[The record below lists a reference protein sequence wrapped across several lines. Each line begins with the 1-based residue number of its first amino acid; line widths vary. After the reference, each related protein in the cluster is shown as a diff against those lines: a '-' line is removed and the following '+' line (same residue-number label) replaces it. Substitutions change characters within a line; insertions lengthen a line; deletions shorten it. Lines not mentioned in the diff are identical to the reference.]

1 MIDRNTEA
9 PMTQNPCY
17 QHVPVLMSFSGGR
30 SSALAMRILTLEK
43 VPENMVILFA
53 NTGKEKP
60 QTLDFVHECS
70 IRWNLPIIWIEAEF
84 KEKIEG
90 MTQRDQIGF
99 KVVNY
104 ETASRKGEPFEEM
117 IKRFGLP
124 NRMVRFCTEYLKKIP
139 MFRYLNS
146 LGYEDW
152 DTVMGIRYDEPAR
165 VIKNK
170 GSIMPLVGAK
180 ITKKTVR
187 DFWAKQ
193 PFDLQLKDYQG
204 NCDLCHLKSER
215 KRKTILKENPEVAEW
230 WSNMEKMTG
239 STFQNGMPVEKLLEL
254 SRGRNF
260 VPAMDE
266 YEKSQMQPEVFG
278 DDLEISC
285 YCGD

>member
-1 MIDRNTEA
+1 MLIKETKA
-9 PMTQNPCY
+9 PMTQSRCY

-43 VPENMVILFA
+43 LPENMVILFA

-60 QTLDFVHECS
+60 QTLDFVNECS
-70 IRWNLPIIWIEAEF
+70 VRWNLPITWIEADF
-84 KEKIEG
+84 KEKKEG
-90 MTQRDQIGF
+90 MTQREQIGF
-99 KVVNY
+99 KVVTY
-104 ETASRKGEPFEEM
+104 ETASRNGEPFEEM

-139 MFRYLNS
+139 MFRYMNS
-146 LGYEDW
+146 LGFEEW
-152 DTVMGIRYDEPAR
+152 DTVMGIRHDEPTR

-180 ITKKTVR
+180 ITSKTVR
-187 DFWAKQ
+187 NFWAKQ

-215 KRKTILKENPEVAEW
+215 KRKTILNENPEIAEW
-230 WSNMEKMTG
+230 WSKMENMTG
-239 STFQNGMPVEKLLEL
+239 STFQNGMPVEKLLQL
-254 SRGRNF
+254 SQGRNF
-260 VPAMDE
+260 VKVIDG
-266 YEKSQMQPEVFG
+266 YEKSQMQPELFG